1 MIYYAQDLV
10 NRPPLS
16 SSEVN
21 WFAPKVS
28 LSSFIWMISVIRYIR
43 LHLLYCEMI
52 LRTAE
57 KHSLDTILGHYP
69 VLLSGITLHSNNQ
82 HQQSPAIICKQ
93 VLNSSDEN
101 SENIL
106 YSNRN

>member
-28 LSSFIWMISVIRYIR
+28 LSNFIWMVSVIRYIR
-43 LHLLYCEMI
+43 LHLLYCDII

-57 KHSLDTILGHYP
+57 KHSLDTILGHYS
-69 VLLSGITLHSNNQ
+69 VLLS
-82 HQQSPAIICKQ
+82 
-93 VLNSSDEN
+93 
-101 SENIL
+101 
-106 YSNRN
+106 

>member
-16 SSEVN
+16 SLEVD

-28 LSSFIWMISVIRYIR
+28 LSSFIWMISLRLLYRYIYRYIR
-43 LHLLYCEMI
+43 LHLLDCEMI

-57 KHSLDTILGHYP
+57 KHSLDTIPGHYS
-69 VLLSGITLHSNNQ
+69 VLLS
-82 HQQSPAIICKQ
+82 
-93 VLNSSDEN
+93 
-101 SENIL
+101 
-106 YSNRN
+106 